1 MSKLGKKKVDRYV
14 EEMRKAGY
22 VVIVYTPEDVRN
34 CLAELYETD
43 ELDERVSLMDVAT
56 DVHEDD
62 AVWDA
67 MSGAVYRA
75 YCCLVEGED
84 DYKRQQERE
93 GVNNG

>member
-1 MSKLGKKKVDRYV
+1 MSKLGKKEMDRYV
-14 EEMRKAGY
+14 EEMRKAGC

-34 CLAELYETD
+34 CLAELYQTD

-67 MSGAVYRA
+67 MSEAVDRA
-75 YCCLVEGED
+75 YVCLVDGED
-84 DYKRQQERE
+84 DYERQQERE